1 MAEAP
6 LRRRVS
12 LVLATR
18 NDHKLREVRRMAG
31 DALALDPLPPEAPTP
46 EETGSRY
53 ADNALIKARSAVRAT
68 GRPAVA
74 DDSGIEADAL
84 GGRPGV
90 HSARY
95 AGPAATDEDN
105 LAKFVAEVP
114 PGSLL
119 RYVCVL
125 AYVSPD
131 GEERLFEGSCAG
143 RMADAPRGEEGFGYD
158 PVFVPEGERR
168 TMAELSA
175 VEKDAISHRGRAV
188 RRLVAWLAA

>member
-1 MAEAP
+1 MAEAA
-6 LRRRVS
+6 RRRPVA

-31 DALALDPLPPEAPTP
+31 DALALDPLPAEAPTP
-46 EETGSRY
+46 EETGHGY
-53 ADNALIKARSAVRAT
+53 ADNALIKARSAARAT
-68 GRPAVA
+68 GRPSIG

-90 HSARY
+90 RSARY
-95 AGPAATDEDN
+95 AGPDASDEEN
-105 LAKFVAEVP
+105 LAKLVAEVP
-114 PGSLL
+114 PGSRL

-131 GEERLFEGSCAG
+131 GEERLFEDACAG

-158 PVFVPEGERR
+158 PVFVPDGEER

-175 VEKDAISHRGRAV
+175 AEKDAISHRGRAL
-188 RRLVAWLAA
+188 RRLMAWLST

>member
-1 MAEAP
+1 MAEAA
-6 LRRRVS
+6 LRRRVP

-68 GRPAVA
+68 GRPAIA

-114 PGSLL
+114 PGSPL